1 MMKSFKTDLI
11 FFGMASRL
19 MSDLPIG
26 LVKGNELKYKS
37 VVVTARGGPEVLR
50 VIEKDLPSP
59 SSGEAKIRVLA
70 APVCLPDVQARYGQ
84 SPFAPKVPFT
94 PGYAI
99 LGIVEA
105 VGSSVSNVAVGD
117 QVAALTAYG
126 GYAEYI
132 CWDAE
137 QLIPVPPTLD
147 PAEAVTLILNYI
159 VAYQSL
165 HRSADVK
172 AGDKVLII
180 GASGGIGSAFLQL
193 GKLASLRMYAL
204 ASPSKNDILIEYGA
218 TPIDYHT
225 QDFVEV
231 IHQSEPE
238 GLDAVFDGVGGDYI
252 KRGFSVLRSGGILV
266 AYGNPLSFS
275 GMLKFLGQVLLF
287 NLLPN
292 GKSAKYYGT
301 GASRLNR
308 QPFLEDWNRL
318 FELLEEGKIKP
329 VIMKKF
335 PILEARKAN
344 ELLESGQVIGNLVLL
359 APELL

>member
-1 MMKSFKTDLI
+1 
-11 FFGMASRL
+11 
-19 MSDLPIG
+19 
-26 LVKGNELKYKS
+26 VKGNELKYKS

-59 SSGEAKIRVLA
+59 SVREARIRVLA
-70 APVCLPDVQARYGQ
+70 TPVCVPDVQARYGQ

-105 VGSSVSNVAVGD
+105 IGSGVTGVAVGD
-117 QVAALTAYG
+117 RVAALTAYG

-165 HRSADVK
+165 HRSAGVE

-180 GASGGIGSAFLQL
+180 GASGGIGTAFLQL
-193 GKLASLRMYAL
+193 GKLARLKMYGL
-204 ASPSKNDILIEYGA
+204 ASPSKHDILIEYEA
-218 TPIDYHT
+218 TPINYHT

-231 IHQSEPE
+231 ISQAEPE

-252 KRGFSVLRSGGILV
+252 KRGFSLLRRGGVLV

-292 GKSAKYYGT
+292 GKSATYYST
-301 GASRLNR
+301 GKSRLNQR
-308 QPFLEDWNRL
+308 PFMEDWATLFRL
-318 FELLEEGKIKP
+318 LDEGRIKP